1 MRART
6 LEVICENL
14 SHLAEDTEYLRHA
27 CEVVGLER
35 FADHLASHAK
45 ELRQNAAALQAQA
58 KPRRVRA
65 PRLIVNNA

>member
-6 LEVICENL
+6 LEVVSKNL
-14 SHLAEDTEYLRHA
+14 EHLAEDTEYLRRA
-27 CEVVGLER
+27 CEVFGWDK
-35 FADHLASHAK
+35 FADQLASHAK

-65 PRLIVNNA
+65 PKLVVNNA